1 MFRLKNTA
9 LRGSET
15 GESGSNSCGDDDD
28 EVELAWSAPPAVL
41 PALAE
46 LPAEAEPPPRTDEA
60 YFAFTEHPWVAVQH
74 AQRLLRYLSQL
85 VEECQVCVCGVGG
98 VPPSLQVVQGSGGGG
113 ERDPAG
119 SVDRWGLPHA
129 QLHCRDGGLLA
140 PLQERQQPPCA
151 PTAASHRPAAPVPPA
166 SPALQ
171 HQRMP
176 HPPAHASSWQGFD
189 ISVLVQLP
197 AQQVGGPASMPDDA
211 SVGCAGL
218 VAPTA
223 VLVQLPAQQVGGGQQ
238 SAAES

>member
-113 ERDPAG
+113 G
-119 SVDRWGLPHA
+119 SGTLRALSTGGASRTRSYTVGMEACLLRCKSGSSPHA
-129 QLHCRDGGLLA
+129 HPRRRPTGRRRPSLLRPLRCSTSACRTPLRTPPPGKALTSRCSCSCQRSRWVGLRVCRMMHPLGVQGLLRR
-140 PLQERQQPPCA
+140 PRCSCSCQRS
-151 PTAASHRPAAPVPPA
+151 TGGWGAA
-166 SPALQ
+166 
-171 HQRMP
+171 
-176 HPPAHASSWQGFD
+176 
-189 ISVLVQLP
+189 
-197 AQQVGGPASMPDDA
+197 
-211 SVGCAGL
+211 VGC
-218 VAPTA
+218 
-223 VLVQLPAQQVGGGQQ
+223 
-238 SAAES
+238 